1 MSWFLLL
8 VFWLAWFGGVYK
20 IFEIVF
26 SMNTR
31 VVILAAGKGSRMG
44 ADVPKALVPVAG
56 RPMIDYLL
64 DSIKNSGLEEKPI
77 VVIGHDMEK
86 MQAYLSGRCEFAIQA
101 EQLGTGHA
109 LKCSLPNLETAD
121 RVIVL
126 YGDHAFVSAE
136 TIRELSEKCQA
147 CLSPVML
154 MTLDVGDFE
163 DWRKTFYDFGRIAR
177 NTAGEVERIVE
188 RKDSTNAEKLITE
201 VNPGYYCFSVEWV
214 KKNIDKLENKNAQGE
229 FYLTDLI
236 SLAMSQGHRVETL
249 TVTNPL
255 EGIGV
260 NSPEQLKLA
269 EEALVSIR
277 RED

>member
-1 MSWFLLL
+1 MS
-8 VFWLAWFGGVYK
+8 K
-20 IFEIVF
+20 
-26 SMNTR
+26 NTR

-56 RPMIDYLL
+56 RPMIDYLI
-64 DSIKNSGLEEKPI
+64 DSIKKSGLEEKPI

-86 MQAYLSGRCEFAIQA
+86 MREYLSDRCEFAIQA
-101 EQLGTGHA
+101 DQLGTGHA
-109 LKCSLPNLETAD
+109 LQCALPNLEDTD

-126 YGDHAFVSAE
+126 YGDHAFVSSE
-136 TIRELSEKCQA
+136 TIRQLAEKCQL
-147 CLSPVML
+147 CSSPVML

-163 DWRKTFYDFGRIAR
+163 DWRKTFYDFGRIGR
-177 NTAGEVERIVE
+177 NAAGEVERIIE
-188 RKDSTNAEKLITE
+188 RKDANDEEKLIVE

-214 KKNIDKLENKNAQGE
+214 KQNIEKLGNKNAQGE

-236 SLAMSQGHRVETL
+236 GLAMSQGYPIETM
-249 TVTNPL
+249 TVNNPL

-269 EEALVSIR
+269 EEALASVV
-277 RED
+277 